1 MNLTQNFKSTV
12 NVLFEL
18 WKDAIDN
25 DRIPQTVT
33 LLGSPGIGKTSAA
46 RALARRMTDYMTAR
60 GEANEAVCEVRD
72 LSSSLPEDLGGLPYR
87 DGDTTLYAPQS
98 MIKNVCR
105 DNAYGVLVLDDLPA
119 ASTAVQVASRQISL
133 EHRVHDHHIS
143 KRVMVIVTGNRKEDK
158 SAASTLPAHFRNSV
172 LMLTVE
178 PSFDGWEEWA
188 YEQQMDSL
196 IPQFLRFRPNYFSM
210 LPKDADGNG
219 SFATPRTWA
228 MLGNALAVAKRTDTL
243 YAVAA
248 GLVGEGVTKE
258 LVAFDMLKS
267 QLVSPDKVLV
277 DPQAALPDR
286 SILNGPDK
294 MIAMVCGLAD
304 AAIAKSKDTKV
315 KGNLAYVQYLCALAY
330 VTETNREYVATSI
343 STFTAHKGNFKK
355 LLDSVPEARAKEP
368 RVTAMLSKLAECF
381 QSTNGSN

>member
-18 WKDAIDN
+18 WRDAVEN

-46 RALARRMTDYMTAR
+46 RALGKRMTEYMRQKGADR
-60 GEANEAVCEVRD
+60 DAVCEVRD

-87 DGDTTLYAPQS
+87 DGDTTRYAPQS
-98 MIKNVCR
+98 MIRNVC
-105 DNAYGVLVLDDLPA
+105 DEEAYGVLVLDDLPA

-158 SAASTLPAHFRNSV
+158 SAAATLPAHFRNSV

-178 PSFDGWEEWA
+178 PSFDGWEEW
-188 YEQQMDSL
+188 YFDSGLDSL

-228 MLGNALAVAKRTDTL
+228 MLANALNVAKKTDTL
-243 YAVAA
+243 YAVAS

-267 QLVSPDKVLV
+267 QLVSPDKVLA
-277 DPQAALPDR
+277 DPQGALPDR
-286 SILNGPDK
+286 SVLNGPDR

-304 AAIAKSKDTKV
+304 AAIIKAADTKV

-343 STFTAHKGNFKK
+343 STFTAHKGNFRK

-368 RVTAMLSKLAECF
+368 RVAAMLAKLAECF
-381 QSTNGSN
+381 QSTNGSK